1 MFSLGEWSDLDDVF
15 NSSSYIHSLCTCY
28 NPLHA
33 TGLGAGAG
41 ATLYG
46 ELARISTKEE
56 RTKVFAIFSTFR
68 QIGLIFGPAFNL
80 VLRLL
85 HVDMGPF
92 ILDRLTAPGALMTV
106 IWVVIEIMFLFMFYQ
121 LPSAIEPM
129 VVENSSVNGDLNRNT
144 SARQTSSGD
153 GKAGLLVTLGPKPTD
168 KKNILAKSAVGLSSN
183 AGESSPLLRD
193 PQKTPNYSVNRGGAV
208 AGAGREGRAKRPKGR
223 AYVKYVVSQ
232 MVQEEIVVLLFV
244 LFITIYT
251 QMVLETM
258 LVPIAESILDWTE
271 TEISIFYSCAGIELI
286 VGIFTVYLI
295 SIWLGDRWIML
306 SGLFLSLVSFVWL
319 LGFTGSGSKVSGAV
333 WKFVLG
339 CIPLIFGL
347 PLNLVAGASLY
358 SKLLPMPVQGIGQG
372 FRRSMFSVAAILGPL
387 WAGSALAFQTYYVLL
402 GVPVA
407 LLAFV
412 MVLVILSFVRLKE
425 PSTRRRNLFFP

>member
-1 MFSLGEWSDLDDVF
+1 MYFS
-15 NSSSYIHSLCTCY
+15 
-28 NPLHA
+28 A
-33 TGLGAGAG
+33 TSKYMIVGSRFIVGLGAGAG

-92 ILDRLTAPGALMTV
+92 VLDRLTAPGALMTV

-129 VVENSSVNGDLNRNT
+129 VVENSSVNGDRNRNT
-144 SARQTSSGD
+144 SSHQTSSRD
-153 GKAGLLVTLGPKPTD
+153 KEESGKAGLLVTLGPKPTD
-168 KKNILAKSAVGLSSN
+168 KKNSLAKSAVRLSSN

-193 PQKTPNYSVNRGGAV
+193 PQKTPNYSVNRGGSV
-208 AGAGREGRAKRPKGR
+208 AGAGREGRAKGPKGR

-232 MVQEEIVVLLFV
+232 MVKEEIVVLLFV

-271 TEISIFYSCAGIELI
+271 TEVSIFYSCAGIELI
-286 VGIFTVYLI
+286 VAIFAVYII

-306 SGLFLSLVSFVWL
+306 LGLFLSLVSFVWL
-319 LGFTGSGSKVSGAV
+319 LGFTGSGRKVSGV
-333 WKFVLG
+333 EWKFVLG
-339 CIPLIFGL
+339 CVPLIFGL

-387 WAGSALAFQTYYVLL
+387 WAGSALAFRTYYVLL

-412 MVLVILSFVRLKE
+412 VVS
-425 PSTRRRNLFFP
+425 